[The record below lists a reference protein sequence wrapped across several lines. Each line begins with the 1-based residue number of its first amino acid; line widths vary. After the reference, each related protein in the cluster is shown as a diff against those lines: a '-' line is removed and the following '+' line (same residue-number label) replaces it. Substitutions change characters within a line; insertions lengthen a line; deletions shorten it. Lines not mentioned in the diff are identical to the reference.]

1 MWNPRQL
8 LVAAA
13 FALAAASASAQVKV
27 QDAWIRATVPGQMA
41 TGMFAKITAA
51 SDAKLISASTPA
63 AAVVEVHE
71 MKMEQGVMKM
81 RAVDALDLPAGK
93 SVELKPGGYHVML
106 MDLKQTMKAA
116 DVVPVTLVVQGA
128 DGRKELIEVRATVRG
143 MQTGKH
149 SGH

>member
-8 LVAAA
+8 MVAAA
-13 FALAAASASAQVKV
+13 LALAGASASAQVKV
-27 QDAWIRATVPGQMA
+27 QDPWIRATVPGQMA
-41 TGMFAKITAA
+41 TGMFAQITAA
-51 SDAKLISASTPA
+51 SDAKLISASSPV

-71 MKMEQGVMKM
+71 MKMDQGVMKM
-81 RAVDALDLPAGK
+81 RAVTALDLPAGK

-106 MDLKQTMKAA
+106 MDLQQTMKAG

-128 DGRKELIEVRATVRG
+128 DGRKESIEVRATVRG